1 MSQEDAITQNCYH
14 TVKSY
19 NWGGGGGIKLSREQQ
34 EVEKVIKSGNAFMIG
49 KQMGFYQLT
58 CRKVEK
64 NAEIMFYCSPVPFII
79 SIFELF

>member
-1 MSQEDAITQNCYH
+1 MSQEEAITQNCYR

-19 NWGGGGGIKLSREQQ
+19 NWGGGGGLKLPRERQD
-34 EVEKVIKSGNAFMIG
+34 VEKVIKSGNAFMIG

-58 CRKVEK
+58 CREVEK
-64 NAEIMFYCSPVPFII
+64 NAEIMFYFSPVTFIS